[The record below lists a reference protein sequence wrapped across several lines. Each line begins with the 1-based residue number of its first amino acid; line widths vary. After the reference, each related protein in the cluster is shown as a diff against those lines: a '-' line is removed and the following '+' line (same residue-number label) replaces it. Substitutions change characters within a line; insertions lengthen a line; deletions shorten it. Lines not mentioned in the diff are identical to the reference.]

1 MMPSGGGFRTLGAT
15 FGKPLIPSG
24 PAATPPESASG
35 AGGDGKKRVRS
46 PFTKRDLNR
55 FRKILEAKRSELLGE
70 VSDLESQTLGTGGQ
84 EVSKS
89 QAADDQGSEA
99 ADQAISLDLVAA
111 ERRLLGEIV
120 AAIRRIDE
128 GTFGIC
134 ELTGRPISRE
144 RLEELPWTRYSIDA
158 ARELERRQMR
168 M

>member
-1 MMPSGGGFRTLGAT
+1 M
-15 FGKPLIPSG
+15 
-24 PAATPPESASG
+24 
-35 AGGDGKKRVRS
+35 
-46 PFTKRDLNR
+46 
-55 FRKILEAKRSELLGE
+55 LGE

-134 ELTGRPISRE
+134 ELTGRPISKE

-168 M
+168 S